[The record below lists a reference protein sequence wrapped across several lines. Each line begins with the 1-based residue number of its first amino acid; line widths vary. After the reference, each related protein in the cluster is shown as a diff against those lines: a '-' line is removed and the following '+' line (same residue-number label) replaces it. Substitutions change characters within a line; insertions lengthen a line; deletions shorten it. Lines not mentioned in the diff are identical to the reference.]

1 MNIRDNTKQLDYRTV
16 DNKFMLEQT
25 AEKKEILE
33 QQIKKLQ
40 PKTKIL
46 YNVVSDKQNKNNFF
60 EDFAN
65 IYHRKC
71 AYCGT
76 STDIQAIEN
85 YEVDHYICES
95 SFINNIQGRIE
106 AGKIE
111 NLVLS
116 CRNCNRFKSNLLIKD
131 DYIKLLNPD
140 DNSICNIF
148 YRDDESNIKI
158 KDEFIKDKF
167 INEFYDKLNLANEF
181 RRLDYLILQQQ
192 HLLEFL
198 RETKKITNE
207 IELVLLKSIGMLKTR
222 RNNYLPKSKKRN
234 S

>member
-1 MNIRDNTKQLDYRTV
+1 MNIQDNNEQLDYRTV
-16 DNKFMLEQT
+16 DNNFMLGQT
-25 AEKKEILE
+25 AEKKEKLKE
-33 QQIKKLQ
+33 QIKKLQ

-46 YNVVSDKQNKNNFF
+46 YNVISDKQNKNNFF
-60 EDFAN
+60 KDFAD

-76 STDIQAIEN
+76 SVFIQPLEN

-95 SFINNIQGRIE
+95 SFLNNTKGRIT

-116 CRNCNRFKSNLLIKD
+116 CRNCNRFKSNLLIKN
-131 DYIKLLNPD
+131 DYVKLLNPD

-148 YRDDESNIKI
+148 YRDTEFNIRIKDKFI
-158 KDEFIKDKF
+158 KDEF

-181 RRLDYLILQQQ
+181 RRIDYLILQQQ
-192 HLLEFL
+192 HLLETL
-198 RETKKITNE
+198 RGTKKITKK
-207 IELVLLKSIGMLKTR
+207 IELELLKNIEILRQK
-222 RNNYLPKSKKRN
+222 RNNYLPKK
-234 S
+234 